1 MKDNTLV
8 DIKEWPISENIKFIT
23 FDLVN
28 KGQIA
33 LKSKGQ
39 TDE

>member
-1 MKDNTLV
+1 MDSKY
-8 DIKEWPISENIKFIT
+8 WPISENIKFIT

-33 LKSKGQ
+33 LKSKGPA
-39 TDE
+39 DE